1 MIQQKVVYDEST
13 DEWVLPNLD
22 ISGNSLRMRNPGVNF
37 DEKEMSEEMIEETK
51 INEFVKTE
59 LDAHPNVYFTYG
71 EDGTMIRQIQ
81 EDPTKKVKKGKKRP
95 QSKKK

>member
-37 DEKEMSEEMIEETK
+37 EEKEMSEEMIEEQK
-51 INEFVKTE
+51 INEFVKT
-59 LDAHPNVYFTYG
+59 
-71 EDGTMIRQIQ
+71 
-81 EDPTKKVKKGKKRP
+81 
-95 QSKKK
+95 